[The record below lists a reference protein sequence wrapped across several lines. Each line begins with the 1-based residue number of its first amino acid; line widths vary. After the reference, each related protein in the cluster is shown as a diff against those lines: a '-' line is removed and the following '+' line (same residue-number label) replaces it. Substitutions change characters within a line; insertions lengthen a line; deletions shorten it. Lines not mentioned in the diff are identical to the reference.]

1 MANEQINFKILLRPP
16 KYPVI
21 VIADDGL
28 YSAYSIKQL
37 GTLCV
42 ISEPLDDDDELK
54 IVDSSGSEFIYFPE
68 HTALMP
74 GILNKRWTKKQ
85 LIELYNSSVNAEEND
100 ITYSQKSISNKKLS
114 QIIGEICE
122 LLKS

>member
-1 MANEQINFKILLRPP
+1 MANEQINFKVLLRSP

-28 YSAYSIKQL
+28 YSAYDIEQL
-37 GTLCV
+37 GALCV
-42 ISEPLDDDDELK
+42 ISEPFDDDVELK
-54 IVDSSGSEFIYFPE
+54 IVDSSGAEFIYFSE

-85 LIELYNSSVNAEEND
+85 IIELYNTCANADETNIKYPLKSVSS
-100 ITYSQKSISNKKLS
+100 KKLS
-114 QIIGEICE
+114 RIIGEICD
-122 LLKS
+122 LLR